1 MEWIFWISLLLYL
14 IIGEAIARK
23 WRTTR
28 EKRLE
33 ITKIINRSI
42 ISKNN
47 YYTSRK
53 KVENRTAIQEI
64 GIFFFW
70 PLFLIYQILFLI
82 YIIIYNFLH
91 KEVM

>member
-23 WRTTR
+23 WRTT
-28 EKRLE
+28 
-33 ITKIINRSI
+33 
-42 ISKNN
+42 KNN